1 VTPERLRQVE
11 VLFHEARERTGS
23 ERDTFLARACADD
36 LELRHEVESLL
47 AQPAIGVMDTPIA
60 VVVANL
66 VAETPRLVSGATIG
80 PYRIDCLM
88 GVGGMGEIY
97 RARDTRLDRSVA
109 LKIISPAL
117 VGDLSHRRR
126 FEKEARAAS
135 ALNHPAIVTLYD
147 IGESQ
152 GMSWIAMEWVEGKT
166 LRQTLYNG
174 SLSVP
179 ESLSISAQISAGLA
193 AAHAKGIVHRD
204 LKPDNVIVTADGH
217 CKILDFGLA
226 RQTFVTTLEAGAS
239 DTATAL
245 PTTTIEGAILGTVGY
260 MSPEQATGR
269 PVDFRADQFALGVIC
284 YEMLSGRR
292 AFVRPSA
299 VETLSAI
306 IREEPVAL
314 ASLRSDIPEELLA
327 IVARCLAKHPN
338 DRFPSTVD
346 LSNRFER
353 LHARV
358 ISGES
363 VPAAT
368 ASTVQMTTQSAWRI
382 PRRGTAIITAL
393 AIVLAGATWVR
404 LHTSRTPI
412 DSLAVLPFENAS
424 KDPNVEYLGEG
435 LTDSLI
441 DEMSLVPSLKVMAR
455 GTVFRFKG
463 SIDPRAVGQQLGAG
477 AVLTGSVARRG
488 EQIAISAELIDTST
502 GVRLWGEKYNRAST
516 ELLDVQDSIA
526 SEIAT
531 RLGLHLSQ
539 PEKQALARH
548 GTDNTQAYEL
558 FLKARFLVRDEVEEN
573 VLEGRRL
580 YQQALEMDPR
590 FVDAHLG
597 LAATYAKS
605 AVNGYQPP
613 REAWAQ
619 AVAEIRTALELDPGN
634 VLARAALATRRFY
647 YDWDWADV
655 EKEFRELSTNQRLLL
670 GPQAIAFFYW
680 ACGRP
685 DESVALIERALRL
698 DPGNLE
704 LRVMKADFLAQAGR
718 LNEAIAGYRAIVV
731 DEPMHPRALFGL
743 ADVLSRRGDL
753 NGAIDAQRKAYQ
765 LTSED
770 VGVRALAS
778 ARTEKD
784 YQSAQIAVARARLDD
799 YEALAK
805 ERYVSP
811 LDLAR
816 LQAQVGDREKAL
828 ASLAAAVAER
838 SPMLVLLKV
847 DRSWDR
853 IRVDRR
859 FAAIVREVGIP

>member
-1 VTPERLRQVE
+1 
-11 VLFHEARERTGS
+11 
-23 ERDTFLARACADD
+23 
-36 LELRHEVESLL
+36 
-47 AQPAIGVMDTPIA
+47 
-60 VVVANL
+60 
-66 VAETPRLVSGATIG
+66 
-80 PYRIDCLM
+80 
-88 GVGGMGEIY
+88 
-97 RARDTRLDRSVA
+97 
-109 LKIISPAL
+109 
-117 VGDLSHRRR
+117 
-126 FEKEARAAS
+126 
-135 ALNHPAIVTLYD
+135 
-147 IGESQ
+147 
-152 GMSWIAMEWVEGKT
+152 
-166 LRQTLYNG
+166 
-174 SLSVP
+174 
-179 ESLSISAQISAGLA
+179 
-193 AAHAKGIVHRD
+193 
-204 LKPDNVIVTADGH
+204 
-217 CKILDFGLA
+217 
-226 RQTFVTTLEAGAS
+226 
-239 DTATAL
+239 
-245 PTTTIEGAILGTVGY
+245 
-260 MSPEQATGR
+260 
-269 PVDFRADQFALGVIC
+269 
-284 YEMLSGRR
+284 
-292 AFVRPSA
+292 
-299 VETLSAI
+299 
-306 IREEPVAL
+306 
-314 ASLRSDIPEELLA
+314 
-327 IVARCLAKHPN
+327 
-338 DRFPSTVD
+338 
-346 LSNRFER
+346 
-353 LHARV
+353 
-358 ISGES
+358 
-363 VPAAT
+363 
-368 ASTVQMTTQSAWRI
+368 
-382 PRRGTAIITAL
+382 
-393 AIVLAGATWVR
+393 
-404 LHTSRTPI
+404 
-412 DSLAVLPFENAS
+412 
-424 KDPNVEYLGEG
+424 
-435 LTDSLI
+435 
-441 DEMSLVPSLKVMAR
+441 
-455 GTVFRFKG
+455 VFRFKG